1 MTDIA
6 PLAASERAKFGDPG
20 VHAIVRNGRTV
31 HAVSMGKWIGAEE
44 VPELL
49 CHTGVAGWSPAALQ
63 PTRAGVSCVRCL
75 RSLNSDGDSVS
86 PQLPLFGRDWQSD
99 QPTP

>member
-6 PLAASERAKFGDPG
+6 PLAAFTRAKFGDPG

-31 HAVSMGKWIGAEE
+31 HAVELGRWVGEQEA
-44 VPELL
+44 PELL

-63 PTRAGVSCVRCL
+63 PTRASVTCVRCL
-75 RSLNSDGDSVS
+75 RTLNTDDEAMSS
-86 PQLPLFGRDWQSD
+86 QLTLFGRDWQSE
-99 QPTP
+99 PTA